1 MNDSNNAGNNEN
13 TNTKAK
19 VSLLSRLGRYGKTAA
34 KVAGYTVGGMAVAGV
49 GYVIYTGLKGAGA
62 EAAAE
67 TVADAAGAV
76 ADAAAATV
84 SAALR
89 S

>member
-13 TNTKAK
+13 TNTEAK
-19 VSLLSRLGRYGKTAA
+19 VSLLSRLRHSGKTAV
-34 KVAGYTVGGMAVAGV
+34 KVVGYTVGGLAVAGV
-49 GYVIYTGLKGAGA
+49 GYVIYTSLKGAGA
-62 EAAAE
+62 AAAAE
-67 TVADAAGAV
+67 VVSDATGAV